1 MATGTGKTRV
11 GVLAA
16 QRAWKAGKINSVT
29 IVVPSTN
36 LRDNEWVNEFTKWGA
51 KALLEFTTI
60 TCVQSLYKEDHFTD
74 LLIVDE
80 VHTALSPEYRKVF
93 ENTDYKFLLC
103 LTATPPHEDEYLEL
117 LNTIA
122 PIVYSV
128 TLQEAVKMGLISPFK
143 VYNVPIKLTNSER
156 FMYTK

>member
-16 QRAWKAGKINSVT
+16 QKAFKAGKIESIT

-36 LRDNEWVNEFTKWGA
+36 LRDNEWVNEFTKWGS

-60 TCVQSLYKEDHFTD
+60 TCVQSLYKQEHSTD
-74 LLIVDE
+74 LLIIDE

-93 ENTDYKFLLC
+93 ENTEYKYLLC
-103 LTATPPHEDEYLEL
+103 LTATPPHEEEYLEL
-117 LNTIA
+117 LEVVS
-122 PIVYSV
+122 PIVYTV
-128 TLQEAVKMGLISPFK
+128 GLQEAVKRGLISPFK
-143 VYNVPIKLTNSER
+143 VYNVPIKLNNKER